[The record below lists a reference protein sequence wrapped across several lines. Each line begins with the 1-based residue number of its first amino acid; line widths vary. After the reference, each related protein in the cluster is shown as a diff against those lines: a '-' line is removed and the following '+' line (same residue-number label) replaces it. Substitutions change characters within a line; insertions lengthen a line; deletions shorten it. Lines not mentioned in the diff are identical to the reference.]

1 MVMTNTYVIEKRGM
15 TESELVSN
23 SFCLDIDVK

>member
-1 MVMTNTYVIEKRGM
+1 MARKYVAAKRGI